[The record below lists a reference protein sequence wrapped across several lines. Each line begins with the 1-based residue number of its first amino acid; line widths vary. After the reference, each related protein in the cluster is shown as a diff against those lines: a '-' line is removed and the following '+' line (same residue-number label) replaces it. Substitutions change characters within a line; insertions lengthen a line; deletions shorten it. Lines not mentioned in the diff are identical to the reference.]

1 MSVTDEL
8 LGGITLGGIPEKD
21 KERKPLSS
29 VTDEMLGIG
38 RMQRAEIE
46 KPSEAIADPRRS
58 GGVAAAFK
66 GGVPTNKQDAIKM
79 FAEARGIPASRYKVI
94 DGNIAYQGDDGRFYR
109 EVVMPSETAAYYT
122 PDILEAAPSVA
133 SGLLTAPMTPAVNV
147 PVTAAVG
154 AGANYLRQKIAQQ
167 MTGGEVD
174 PVQVGVSGL
183 LSGAFEAVPALVKL
197 GKERRLA
204 SDIGSLDQSQ
214 VNRLQRLSRE
224 KNIPLT
230 PAELTD
236 MSSLQAQQKV
246 LGNIPSSS
254 KTMQKFY
261 ERREVENI
269 QPAVQDFLSQISRVD
284 EPTQAGQMGFTALK
298 GTEESLKAA
307 REQATEPLYRA
318 AFNQSKPVNVTDVV
332 LDIDS
337 QLKTAKGQQ
346 ASLLN
351 KVKSYLYKDAPRLDA
366 EGNEITQK
374 VLEDRLP
381 ALQNAKFNIDALFKD
396 DAFGSLDAKLQ
407 RQLQGIQENLVN
419 AMGRE
424 NPAYLEANKAFA
436 DLSAPLQEFGERK
449 TGTSLTKIS
458 PDNLNQF
465 AKRVFEGNSPDT
477 VSYVKKQI
485 METNPDA
492 WQAVTR
498 AYLQDGWETASK
510 ASAQQKGNVKLD
522 VGNAWQNILLGDV
535 NKKKML
541 QRALEPEQYQAL
553 TDLAEVLRAA
563 GSVKKLGSDTA
574 FNQQI
579 MKQMEKEAASDP
591 LSMAGKMVGSA
602 LSPQTIG
609 TKISEWA
616 MERSLARDANKVAE
630 MITSPEGI
638 KKLRELR
645 QMSPTSAKRWA
656 GTAQLLG
663 NYGIIELKD

>member
-1 MSVTDEL
+1 MSITDEL
-8 LGGITLGGIPEKD
+8 LKGLSTARPPERRQ
-21 KERKPLSS
+21 ETLSS
-29 VTDEMLGIG
+29 VTDEMLSIG
-38 RMQRAEIE
+38 QAQRAEIT
-46 KPSEAIADPRRS
+46 KKSEAIADPRRS
-58 GGVAAAFK
+58 AGISTSFRGGI
-66 GGVPTNKQDAIKM
+66 PTNKQDAIKM
-79 FAEARGIPASRYKVI
+79 FAEARGIPASRYKII

-109 EVVMPSETAAYYT
+109 EVVMPLESAAYYA
-122 PDILEAAPSVA
+122 PDVLEAVPSVA
-133 SGLLTAPMTPAVNV
+133 TGVVTAPMSPAVNI
-147 PVTAAVG
+147 PVTGLVG
-154 AGANYLRQKIAQQ
+154 AGANYVRQKISEQ
-167 MTGGEVD
+167 MTGGKVD

-183 LSGAFEAVPALVKL
+183 LSGAFESVPAIARLAR
-197 GKERRLA
+197 ERRLV
-204 SDIGSLDQSQ
+204 SDIASIEPGRVD
-214 VNRLQRLSRE
+214 RLGQLSR
-224 KNIPLT
+224 KTNIPLT

-236 MSSLQAQQKV
+236 LSSLQAQQKV

-254 KTMQKFY
+254 KTMQRFY
-261 ERREVENI
+261 EKREVENI

-284 EPTQAGQMGFTALK
+284 EPTQAGQMGLTALQGRK
-298 GTEESLKAA
+298 QALETA

-318 AFNQSKPVNVTDVV
+318 AFDRSKPVNVTDVV
-332 LDIDS
+332 MDIDS

-346 ASLLN
+346 AATL
-351 KVKSYLYKDAPRLDA
+351 KKIKSYLYKDAPRLDA
-366 EGNEITQK
+366 SGNLIEQQ

-381 ALQNAKFNIDALFKD
+381 ALQNAKFNIDALFKEE
-396 DAFGSLDAKLQ
+396 AFGSLDAKLQ

-424 NPAYLEANKAFA
+424 NPLYLDANKAFA
-436 DLSAPLQEFGERK
+436 DLSAPLTEFGQRK
-449 TGTSLTKIS
+449 TGTSLTQIS

-477 VSYVKKQI
+477 ISYVKQQI
-485 METNPDA
+485 SSTNPEA

-498 AYLQDGWETASK
+498 AYLQDTWEQASK
-510 ASAQQKGNVKLD
+510 PAAQQKGMKLD
-522 VGNAWQNILLGDV
+522 VGNAWSNILLGDT
-535 NKKKML
+535 NRKKML
-541 QRALEPEQYQAL
+541 QRALEPAQFQAL
-553 TDLAEVLRAA
+553 SDLTEVLRAA

-579 MKQMEKEAASDP
+579 MKQMEKEAAADP
-591 LSMAGKMVGSA
+591 MSMAAKMVGNV

-616 MERSLARDANKVAE
+616 MERSLARDAGKIAD

>member
-8 LGGITLGGIPEKD
+8 LKGINTAPPP
-21 KERKPLSS
+21 ERKRETLSS

-38 RMQRAEIE
+38 QAQRAERAQQ
-46 KPSEAIADPRRS
+46 KSEAIADPRRS
-58 GGVAAAFK
+58 AGAGAAFR

-79 FAEARGIPASRYKVI
+79 FAEARGIPTSRYKVI

-109 EVVMPSETAAYYT
+109 EVVMPLETAAYYA
-122 PDILEAAPSVA
+122 PDVLEAAPSLA
-133 SGLLTAPMTPAVNV
+133 AGIATAPMSPAINI
-147 PVTAAVG
+147 PVTGAVG
-154 AGANYLRQKIAQQ
+154 AGANYLRQKISQQ
-167 MTGGEVD
+167 MTGGEID

-183 LSGAFEAVPALVKL
+183 LSAAFEGVPAIAKL
-197 GKERRLA
+197 ARERRLA
-204 SDIGSLDQSQ
+204 SDIGSIEPGRVD
-214 VNRLQRLSRE
+214 RLGELSRRT
-224 KNIPLT
+224 NIPLT

-236 MSSLQAQQKV
+236 LSSLQAQQKV

-254 KTMQKFY
+254 KTMQRFY
-261 ERREVENI
+261 EKREVENI
-269 QPAVQDFLSQISRVD
+269 QPAVQDFLAQISRVD
-284 EPTQAGQMGFTALK
+284 EPTQAGQMGLSALQGRK
-298 GTEESLKAA
+298 ETLEAA
-307 REQATEPLYRA
+307 REQATAPLYRA
-318 AFNQSKPVNVTDVV
+318 AFERSKPVNVSDVV
-332 LDIDS
+332 MDIDS

-346 ASLLN
+346 ASTLN
-351 KVKSYLYKDAPRLDA
+351 KIKSYLYKDAPRLDA
-366 EGNEITQK
+366 QGNEIIEK

-381 ALQNAKFNIDALFKD
+381 ALQNAKFNIDALFKEES
-396 DAFGSLDAKLQ
+396 FGSLDAKLQ
-407 RQLQGIQENLVN
+407 RQLKGIQENLVN

-436 DLSAPLQEFGERK
+436 DLSAPLTEFGQRK
-449 TGTSLTKIS
+449 TGTSLTQIS

-465 AKRVFEGNSPDT
+465 AQRVFAGNSPDT
-477 VSYVKKQI
+477 VSYVKQQI
-485 METNPDA
+485 AATNPEA

-498 AYLQDGWETASK
+498 AYLQDTWEQASK
-510 ASAQQKGNVKLD
+510 PAAQQKGMKLD
-522 VGNAWQNILLGDV
+522 VGNAWSNILLGDT
-535 NKKKML
+535 NRKKML
-541 QRALEPEQYQAL
+541 QRALEPAQFQAL
-553 TDLAEVLRAA
+553 SDLTEVLRAS

-579 MKQMEKEAASDP
+579 MKQMEKEAAADP
-591 LSMAGKMVGSA
+591 MSMAAKMVGNV

-616 MERSLARDANKVAE
+616 MERSLARDAGKIAD

>member
-8 LGGITLGGIPEKD
+8 LGGITLGGIPKED
-21 KERKPLSS
+21 KERKTLSS

-58 GGVAAAFK
+58 GGVAAAFR

-94 DGNIAYQGDDGRFYR
+94 DGNIAYQAEDGKYYR
-109 EVVMPSETAAYYT
+109 EVVMPTEAAAYYT
-122 PDILEAAPSVA
+122 PDVLEAAPSVA
-133 SGLLTAPMTPAVNV
+133 AGIATAPLSPAVNI
-147 PVTAAVG
+147 PVAASVG
-154 AGANYLRQKIAQQ
+154 AGANYLRQKISEQ
-167 MTGGEVD
+167 MTGGKVD
-174 PVQVGVSGL
+174 PTQVVVSGL
-183 LSGAFEAVPALVKL
+183 LSGAFESVPGVARLVR
-197 GKERRLA
+197 ERRLA
-204 SDIGSLDQSQ
+204 SDIGSLDQNQIS
-214 VNRLQRLSRE
+214 RLQQLSRQ

-246 LGNIPSSS
+246 LGNMPSSS

-261 ERREVENI
+261 EKREVENI

-307 REQATEPLYRA
+307 RQEAVDPLYKA
-318 AFNQSKPVNVTDVV
+318 AFDRSKPVNVTDVV

-337 QLKTAKGQQ
+337 QLKTAKGLQE
-346 ASLLN
+346 STL
-351 KVKSYLYKDAPRLDA
+351 KKIKGYLYKDAPRLDP
-366 EGNEITQK
+366 EGNVIDQK

-381 ALQNAKFNIDALFKD
+381 ALQNAKFNIDALFNEDSVK
-396 DAFGSLDAKLQ
+396 SLDATIQ
-407 RQLQGIQENLVN
+407 RQLMQVKDSLVS

-424 NPAYLEANKAFA
+424 NPTYLEANKAFEE
-436 DLSAPLQEFGERK
+436 LSAPLKEFGERK

-485 METNPDA
+485 MDTNPDA

-522 VGNAWQNILLGDV
+522 VGNAWQNLLLGDV

-541 QRALEPEQYQAL
+541 QRALEPDQYQAL

-591 LSMAGKMVGSA
+591 LSLAGKMIGNV

-616 MERSLARDANKVAE
+616 IERSLARDANKVAE

-663 NYGIIELKD
+663 NYGIIEFKD